1 MIALRAISVVVVVFV
16 LGAVPGTGS
25 TQTLEEELGVLLVD
39 NPQILSAEKT
49 IESTNKEIDKAL
61 AGYMPTLQVTAEFGP
76 EWVDSPA
83 ERSRRSGHISAR
95 SRRISTL
102 TLTQNLFNGFVTAS
116 NTKTARLNA
125 LIASFTAEGT
135 RQNTLFEGV
144 NAYVNV
150 LRQKRLIELAQANED
165 TIQIQL
171 NLEDERVQRG
181 SGIAVDVLQA
191 KSRLQI
197 AKERRVNFE
206 GGLEDAVSTYA
217 QVFGHA
223 PDIDELLDPV
233 PPVERLPTEI
243 GAAIELGLRENPAVG
258 NSDATIEVTRERRRA
273 IRAEYLPTFDM
284 VGTANNE
291 NNNNAAI
298 GTRRD
303 YSIILQAT
311 WDLFTGFSTQASM
324 AQASMAQAAFDY
336 GASKDNYA
344 FVVRKVVEQVRLSWQ
359 ALLTVRERLE
369 LLENAINIA
378 SEGFDSRQKLREAGK
393 ETVIN
398 VLDAESEIFNAQ
410 INFTAAAYDERIAV
424 YQLLLAMGR
433 LNAQNLELAAVE

>member
-1 MIALRAISVVVVVFV
+1 MLV
-16 LGAVPGTGS
+16 LGVLSGTGS
-25 TQTLEEELGVLLVD
+25 AQTLEEELAGVLVD
-39 NPQILSAEKT
+39 NPQILAAEKT
-49 IESTNKEIDKAL
+49 IQSTTKEIDKAL
-61 AGYMPTLQVTAEFGP
+61 AGYLPTLQVTAEYGP

-83 ERSRRSGHISAR
+83 ERNRRDGNISER

-116 NTKTARLNA
+116 NTKTARLNT
-125 LIASFTAEGT
+125 LIADLTAEGT

-223 PDIDELLDPV
+223 PEIDELIDPV
-233 PPVERLPTEI
+233 PPVERLPTELE
-243 GAAIELGLRENPAVG
+243 AAIDLGLRENPAVG
-258 NSDATIEVTRERRRA
+258 NSDATIEVVRERRRA

-291 NNNNAAI
+291 NNNNAVI

-303 YSIILQAT
+303 YSVILQAT
-311 WDLFTGFSTQASM
+311 WDLFNGFSTQAN
-324 AQASMAQAAFDY
+324 MAQAAFDY

-359 ALLTVRERLE
+359 ALLTVRERME

-378 SEGFDSRQKLREAGK
+378 SEVFDARQKLREAGK

-410 INFTAAAYDERIAV
+410 INFTAAAYDERVAV

-433 LNAQNLELAAVE
+433 LNAQNLELAAVD